1 MRTRKL
7 DQFTANK
14 MQHNDLDR
22 IMNYKKDFNKK
33 RWNFQILHLKKT
45 YKNNREVLILWLY
58 WNNVLSSNWC
68 YNNYAS

>member
-7 DQFTANK
+7 NQFTANK

-33 RWNFQILHLKKT
+33 R
-45 YKNNREVLILWLY
+45 
-58 WNNVLSSNWC
+58 
-68 YNNYAS
+68 